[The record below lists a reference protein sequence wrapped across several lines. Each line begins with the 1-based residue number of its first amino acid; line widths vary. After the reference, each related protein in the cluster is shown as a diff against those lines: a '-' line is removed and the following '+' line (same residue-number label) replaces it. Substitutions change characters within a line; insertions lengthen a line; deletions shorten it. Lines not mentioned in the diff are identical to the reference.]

1 MTPRVFEFRPTDG
14 PPLRYIVHLPPDHE
28 RRVQRWPLVL
38 FLHGALERGD
48 DPARLLSTGLPAE
61 VVRRPDYPAVM
72 IAPQCGLRATWLDHV
87 VTLLEL
93 LDEAP
98 RAWRVDPERVHLTG
112 LSLGGM
118 GAWLL
123 GATAPS
129 RFASVVPICGSV
141 PPRPGFPAAVGALKD
156 TPVWAFHGVD
166 DPVVPVRHTLTLVD
180 ALTRAGGR
188 PRLTLYAD
196 LGHRAW
202 EPAYADP
209 DLTAWFTQPGAA
221 HARAS

>member
-1 MTPRVFEFRPTDG
+1 MKPKVFHFQASDG
-14 PPLRYIVHLPPDHE
+14 SRLPYVVHLPPGHD
-28 RRVQRWPLVL
+28 RSARRWPLVL
-38 FLHGALERGD
+38 FLHGAMERGE
-48 DPARLLSTGLPAE
+48 DPRVLCGTGLPAE
-61 VVRRPDYPAVM
+61 ILRRPDYPAVM
-72 IAPQCGLRATWLDHV
+72 LAPQCSAHTTWLDHV

-93 LDEAP
+93 LDALP
-98 RAWRVDPERVHLTG
+98 AAWRVDPRRVHLTG

-156 TPVWAFHGVD
+156 TPVWAFHGVQ
-166 DPVVPVRHTLTLVD
+166 DPVIPVQSTLTLVG
-180 ALTRAGGR
+180 ALKRAGGH

-196 LGHRAW
+196 VGHRAW

-209 DLTAWFTQPGAA
+209 DLTAWFTGPGGVQAC
-221 HARAS
+221 RV